1 MNIEVNKIAG
11 AVLTAMLASAVI
23 HQVGNILVH
32 PLRLDKPVYVV
43 QGVETKAEATAAAPS
58 GPLAPIAPLL
68 AAASADSGKTV
79 AKQCTSCHT
88 YDKGGKGG
96 VGPNLWDVVGGK
108 KAHMAG
114 FNYSSAMQAAAQ
126 KAGDDGAWNYE
137 QINAF
142 LANPKTVVP
151 GTKMTF
157 AGLRKPEDRANVIAF
172 LRSLSDQPKPLP

>member
-1 MNIEVNKIAG
+1 MNIEINKIAG

-32 PLRLDKPVYVV
+32 PHRLDKPVYVV
-43 QGVETKAEATAAAPS
+43 QGVETKAESTAAAAS

-68 AAASADSGKTV
+68 AAANADSGKTV

-88 YDKGGKGG
+88 YDKGGKSG

-114 FNYSSAMQAAAQ
+114 YNYSSAMQAAGQ
-126 KAGDDGAWNYE
+126 KGGDDGAWSYE

-172 LRSLSDQPKPLP
+172 LRALSDQPKPLP